1 MVATSCIGESTA
13 PFPHFS
19 PASLQITDM
28 RSVTY
33 TAGSSRSWRE
43 TSFYR
48 VLLFC
53 TIRYFAETP
62 RVIFLLQEGLQSIE
76 PPSYV
81 TQPRHAR
88 IVTLLLP
95 QRAGKLNH
103 LLENVTHIKVDLTHR
118 NDKWGVFHVVLP
130 SEYQTA
136 PFLYHKW
143 KYQFLMAVSMSD
155 LNPSPQT
162 KLRKEKVKCHQRNML
177 YFA

>member
-1 MVATSCIGESTA
+1 MGSWTSG
-13 PFPHFS
+13 
-19 PASLQITDM
+19 
-28 RSVTY
+28 
-33 TAGSSRSWRE
+33 WRE
-43 TSFYR
+43 TSLYR
-48 VLLFC
+48 VLLVSDNTLLCRNSSRHF
-53 TIRYFAETP
+53 F
-62 RVIFLLQEGLQSIE
+62 LQESLQSIE

-88 IVTLLLP
+88 KVTLLLP

-103 LLENVTHIKVDLTHR
+103 LLENLTHIKVDLTHR

-136 PFLYHKW
+136 PFLYHIW

-162 KLRKEKVKCHQRNML
+162 KLRKEKVKCHHRNMI